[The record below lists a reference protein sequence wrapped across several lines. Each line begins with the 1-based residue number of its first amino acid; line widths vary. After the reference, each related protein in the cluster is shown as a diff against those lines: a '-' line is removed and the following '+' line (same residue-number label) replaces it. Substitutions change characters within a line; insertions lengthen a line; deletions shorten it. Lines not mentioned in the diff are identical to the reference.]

1 MRTSRTLAA
10 LLTLTTLAALTACG
24 TTSRG
29 DNGNGADGGS
39 GGSGGSGGGGGGDGG
54 GGGSNAGCSVAAQ
67 FVYVVDTA
75 NTLSKFDP
83 STKTFTPVGN
93 LSVCNPALGDQPF
106 SMGVDR
112 DANAYVLYASGLIYQ
127 VTGVASGT
135 LACTQTSWTSTAQ
148 LTQFGMGFST
158 TEIGGTTDQLFI
170 AGGQGVNT
178 ASNAT
183 LATLDVSSFQA
194 SPVGTITGWP
204 ELTGTSNAELWGFFP
219 DATRPRIDKLN
230 KATGTADVTYS
241 LKAIKG
247 QPLAWAFA
255 AYGGDLWVFLEKDV
269 ETSTTVYQIGGPDD
283 AAPGTIKSMTEAGG
297 REIVGAGVSTCAPVV
312 LM

>member
-1 MRTSRTLAA
+1 MRTSRTFAV
-10 LLTLTTLAALTACG
+10 LLTVATVAGVTACNPN
-24 TTSRG
+24 SRSG
-29 DNGNGADGGS
+29 DDGNGPDGGS
-39 GGSGGSGGGGGGDGG
+39 GGSGSGGGGGDGG
-54 GGGSNAGCSVAAQ
+54 GGGSDNGCSVAAQ

-83 STKTFTPVGN
+83 TTKAFTQVGN
-93 LSVCNPALGDQPF
+93 LSVCNPTLGDQPF

-127 VTGVASGT
+127 VTGLATGT
-135 LACTQTSWTSTAQ
+135 LACTQTSWTSTSA

-158 TEIGGTTDQLFI
+158 TAVGGTTDQLFI
-170 AGGQGVNT
+170 AGGQGVDT

-194 SPVGTITGWP
+194 TTVGTITGWP

-219 DATRPRIDKLN
+219 DATKPRIDKLN
-230 KATGTADVTYS
+230 KATGAADVTYS

-255 AYGGDLWVFLEKDV
+255 AYGGDLWVFLEKGS
-269 ETSTTVYQIGGPDD
+269 ETSTSVYQIGGPND
-283 AAPGTIKSMTEAGG
+283 AAPGTIKSTTEAGG

>member
-1 MRTSRTLAA
+1 MRTSRTFAVLLTVAALAA
-10 LLTLTTLAALTACG
+10 VAACG
-24 TTSRG
+24 PNSRTG
-29 DNGNGADGGS
+29 DDGNGPDGGRGGS
-39 GGSGGSGGGGGGDGG
+39 GSGGGGGDGG
-54 GGGSNAGCSVAAQ
+54 GSGSADGCSVAAQ
-67 FVYVVDTA
+67 YVYVVDTA

-83 STKTFTPVGN
+83 TTKTFTQVGN
-93 LSVCNPALGDQPF
+93 LSVCNPSIGDQPF

-112 DANAYVLYASGLIYQ
+112 NANAYVLYASGLIYQ

-135 LACTQTSWTSTAQ
+135 LACTQTSWQSTST

-158 TEIGGTTDQLFI
+158 TAVGGTTDELFI
-170 AGGQGVNT
+170 AGGQGVDT
-178 ASNAT
+178 TSNAT

-194 SPVGTITGWP
+194 SSVGTIKGWP

-219 DATRPRIDKLN
+219 DATKPRIDKIN
-230 KATGTADVTYS
+230 KASGAADVTYS

-255 AYGGDLWVFLEKDV
+255 AYGGDLWVFLEKDS

-283 AAPGTIKSMTEAGG
+283 AAPGTVKSMTEAGG